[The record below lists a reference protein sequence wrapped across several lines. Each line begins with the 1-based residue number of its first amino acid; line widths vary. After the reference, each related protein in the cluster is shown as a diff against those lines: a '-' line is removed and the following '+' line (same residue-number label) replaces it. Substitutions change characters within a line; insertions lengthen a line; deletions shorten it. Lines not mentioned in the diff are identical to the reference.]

1 MRTQFS
7 LYTGTVDTLMIL
19 EVSLIYLF
27 LEAMGT
33 RRCNVSVLGIIIIS
47 LLTHSTSDTSLGFPD
62 STDSKEI
69 SSRAGELDSIPGSGR
84 SPGEGNGY
92 PL

>member
-1 MRTQFS
+1 
-7 LYTGTVDTLMIL
+7 MIL

-33 RRCNVSVLGIIIIS
+33 RRCDVSVLGIIIIS
-47 LLTHSTSDTSLGFPD
+47 LLTHPTSDTFLGFPD
-62 STDSKEI
+62 SSDSKEF
-69 SSRAGELDSIPGSGR
+69 SFSAGELGSIPGLGR
-84 SPGEGNGY
+84 SPGEGNGN

>member
-47 LLTHSTSDTSLGFPD
+47 LLTHPTSDTSLGFPD
-62 STDSKEI
+62 SSDSKEF
-69 SSRAGELDSIPGSGR
+69 SCSAGELGSIPGSGR